1 MKLKAVIAL
10 ALATV
15 TAPVFSADQ
24 TIASRLTWAFDV
36 GTHIYDIDGMASFK
50 PSLEL
55 GIAARLPLTTY
66 SSGELML
73 EVGGSQTAI
82 YGSSELDTAQ
92 IYQGNELK
100 TAQIDI
106 RRVFVSLGFETTGK
120 WFFKPQVGLEHT
132 TTKLRLYDENTA
144 RGFTTREGDS
154 NAFAAFGVG
163 YRFPEGKKGILSLA
177 TLADND
183 DQDFRLTFSASL

>member
-1 MKLKAVIAL
+1 MKLKAIIAL
-10 ALATV
+10 ALAAV

-55 GIAARLPLTTY
+55 GITARLPLTIY
-66 SSGELML
+66 SSGVLML
-73 EVGGSQTAI
+73 EVGGAQTAI

-92 IYQGNELK
+92 DFDGNELK
-100 TAQIDI
+100 TAQIDF
-106 RRVFVSLGFETTGK
+106 RRLFVSLGFETTGK
-120 WFFKPQVGLEHT
+120 WFFKPQVGLEHIT
-132 TTKLRLYDENTA
+132 SKLRLYDENTA
-144 RGFTTREGDS
+144 TGFTTREGDS
-154 NAFAAFGVG
+154 NAFVSFGVG

-183 DQDFRLTFSASL
+183 NQDFRLTYSASL